1 MSQVRKGVYDMNK
14 EQKINL
20 LRFYTGSS
28 LIFFVMILILSV
40 VFIFF
45 KLSLFTFCMLVLLLH
60 IIYSVMTFTSIKKM
74 LIGLSDEEN

>member
-1 MSQVRKGVYDMNK
+1 MTK
-14 EQKINL
+14 EQKIKL
-20 LRFYTGSS
+20 LRFYSGSS

-40 VFIFF
+40 GFILFE
-45 KLSLFTFCMLVLLLH
+45 LSLFTFCMLVLLLH